1 MMVLPE
7 TFSFTKKGLR
17 KAKYKSNFFAMPGHI
32 KNVISLF
39 LPIED
44 IIHLKSVMGDD
55 NFLKCHRLLHKE
67 DQKQLLFRFTRNMK
81 QVFTRSQL
89 SKMGIRNEDSYKICV
104 DLSEMQAGAPK
115 LRSRITNKISGMEA
129 STRDEITQDV
139 DRTLDGLSRTFWSSN
154 GSANQEKVDWLLYDL
169 GTIAVIT
176 RITIA
181 AFKATFHI
189 GTPVYGFKKCW
200 IELGFDS
207 DKFHYKTQEFMC
219 MNTDEPQ
226 NFTSEHLDNL
236 LPAARFIKFWMQ
248 GCHTKQSID
257 DLWYFAINDFQVE
270 GIPLNCFPDPV
281 PKIQEVDLNLKSQK
295 TKWLEITKEYEAE
308 YKYAIKMRMN
318 SFK

>member
-1 MMVLPE
+1 MILPE
-7 TFSFTKKGLR
+7 TFSFTKEELG
-17 KAKYKSNFFAMPGHI
+17 KAKYKNNFFVMPSHI

-39 LPIED
+39 LPVED
-44 IIHLKSVMGDD
+44 IIRLKSAMGDD
-55 NFLKCHRLLHKE
+55 NFLQCRHLLHE
-67 DQKQLLFRFTRNMK
+67 QDQNQLLFRFTRNMK

-89 SKMGIRNEDSYKICV
+89 STLGIRNEDCYKICV
-104 DLSEMQAGAPK
+104 DLSEMQRVAPR
-115 LRSRITNKISGMEA
+115 LRSRITTKISGIEA

-181 AFKATFHI
+181 AFKATFHM

-207 DKFHYKTQEFMC
+207 DEFHYKTKEFMC

-226 NFTSEHLDNL
+226 HFTSEHLDNL

-257 DLWYFAINDFQVE
+257 DLWYFAINDFQAE

-281 PKIQEVDLNLKSQK
+281 PKIQEVDINLKSKK
-295 TKWLEITKEYEAE
+295 TSWLEITEEYQAE
-308 YKYAIKMRMN
+308 YKYAIKRSMN
-318 SFK
+318 AFK